1 MATKG
6 GIMKIR
12 RLALSNVT
20 SFNERQQFEP
30 DKAMTILIGPNGG
43 GKSNLLNT
51 LIDVLRTHFVMLML
65 PDSIGGTEEDPILQS
80 WTPSNFVRN
89 GETNFERHWDGKG
102 DQLIELDLELT
113 ESDFKNIQSIQKDF
127 KESIAH
133 KGSSY
138 AGAPLGRVSDWSHE
152 LLKPGAVFS
161 YELRNGSLRPL
172 SAGSDLFI
180 DYLRAFEAHRELRAR
195 FGLSPLSLPTV
206 HLNVLR
212 AQHALPLDAQL
223 ANANAAQ
230 MRKGLEG
237 TRARGSG
244 GSLVQLAVLT
254 LAQKYLRLIY
264 EHGEAAAK
272 KLIIALPECEMLTN
286 LLKEFGYTW
295 QVELTS
301 RNNNGF
307 GIRLFKQGKLV
318 NPGFISSGEQQLL
331 SMAIAMTLLDI
342 KETLVIVDEPEL
354 HLHPVSQRRMLN
366 LFLKLTEETGNQFIL
381 ATHSP
386 LFVTPES
393 INYVARVSS
402 VEGES
407 RIATVNAE
415 QIPRG
420 KHAFQIINA
429 QNNEK
434 IFFADK
440 VVLVEG
446 PSDEIFFSAFLK
458 ARGYLSSKEI
468 AVVRVGG
475 KGLFNAYSAVLK
487 AFSVPHAVIADI
499 DYLKQVG
506 SDGVK
511 SLFTLNDKVVKELLR
526 DPANRDGEALTQKMQ
541 QAIENEDV
549 APLKEV
555 WAYIQSNR
563 GKLMS
568 PSDAEQLLIDADIHR
583 LRSEST
589 FVLSAGVLEDY
600 LPAGFKDKDQN
611 RLIALIGEDN
621 WLAALPQENLQ
632 ELDDICALAA
642 S

>member
-1 MATKG
+1 
-6 GIMKIR
+6 MKIK
-12 RLALSNVT
+12 RLALANVA
-20 SFNERQQFEP
+20 SFNGRQEFEP

-51 LIDVLRTHFVMLML
+51 LIDVLRIHFVVLVL
-65 PDSIGGTEEDPILQS
+65 PDSIGGTESDPVLQN
-80 WTPSNFVRN
+80 WTPSPLAQN
-89 GETNFERHWDGKG
+89 GHTVFERHWEGAG
-102 DQLIELDLELT
+102 DQLIEIDLELT
-113 ESDFKNIQSIQKDF
+113 ESDAKNIQAIQSDF
-127 KESIAH
+127 EEIISKKNA
-133 KGSSY
+133 SY
-138 AGAPLGRVSDWSHE
+138 AGAQLGRVKDWSNE
-152 LLKPGAVFS
+152 LLKPGTVFS
-161 YELRNGSLRPL
+161 YEVRNGGLRPL
-172 SAGSDLFI
+172 SKGSDLFI
-180 DYLRAFEAHRELRAR
+180 DYLRSFETHRELRTR
-195 FGLSPLSLPTV
+195 FRLSPLSLPTV
-206 HLNVLR
+206 HLNVMR
-212 AQHALPLDAQL
+212 VQHGLPLDVSL
-223 ANANAAQ
+223 ANSNSSQ
-230 MRKGLEG
+230 LRKGLEG
-237 TRARGSG
+237 QRARGGG
-244 GSLVQLAVLT
+244 GSLVQLAVFT
-254 LAQKYLRLIY
+254 LAQQFFELIFH
-264 EHGEAAAK
+264 HGEVQARRILLARQ
-272 KLIIALPECEMLTN
+272 ECRMLTD
-286 LLKEFGYTW
+286 LLEEFGYTW
-295 QVELTS
+295 QMELINK
-301 RNNNGF
+301 NNNTF
-307 GIRLFKQGKLV
+307 GVRLFKQGKLV
-318 NPGFISSGEQQLL
+318 NPNWISSGEQQLL
-331 SMAIAMTLLDI
+331 SMAITMTLLDI

-366 LFLKLTEETGNQFIL
+366 LFLRLTEETGNQFIL

-458 ARGYLSSKEI
+458 ARGYLLSKEI

-506 SDGVK
+506 ADGIK
-511 SLFTLNDKVVKELLR
+511 ALFTLNDKVVKDLLR
-526 DPANRDGEALTQKMQ
+526 DPANRDGEALIKKMQ
-541 QAIENEDV
+541 EAIENEDV
-549 APLKEV
+549 APLKEI

-583 LRSEST
+583 LRSENI

-611 RLIALIGEDN
+611 RLIDLIGKEN